1 MRVRVVHTLVLPAF
15 ALAACSTSAPQIVD
29 QADSARP
36 DAGRLLPDDVLAR
49 KGMSYSGFRT
59 GENPYAKTYPTEDEI
74 KEDMQLLLRGGWSFV
89 RLFDCGPHPELV
101 LKVIRDNAFDI
112 KVMLGVWIK
121 GAKAGADAVNQ
132 AEIDRCVALDATYSD
147 II

>member
-1 MRVRVVHTLVLPAF
+1 MEAGSRRGMG
-15 ALAACSTSAPQIVD
+15 AAIENTIVD
-29 QADSARP
+29 GTA
-36 DAGRLLPDDVLAR
+36 V
-49 KGMSYSGFRT
+49 
-59 GENPYAKTYPTEDEI
+59 
-74 KEDMQLLLRGGWSFV
+74 
-89 RLFDCGPHPELV
+89 FDCGPHPELV

-147 II
+147 IIAAVSVGNETLDDWSSVRVPPAELVEYIEEVRAKVAHPITTDETGAP